1 MISTLLLRLRC
12 KAALLLAVT
21 VSGLVAG
28 PALQAAQPAAELD
41 QLYEEYFEAYLEL
54 DPVLA
59 TSIGDPRYNDRYE
72 ISISPQWRARA
83 EKLERDY
90 LSRLSKIDVSALESG
105 DRLSYEIFKA
115 ARELEIEGFR
125 YPDHLL
131 PLNQFYSTP
140 NFFAQLGSGK
150 SIQPF
155 ATVKDY
161 EDFLQRAGRFGAWTD
176 QAIINMRK
184 GMAEGYVQPAVLIER
199 VLPQLQAQIVES
211 PEDSVYWGPI
221 ADMPE
226 SFSAEDRQRL
236 KVAYRELI
244 SGQLVPNYQRMH
256 EFLRTEY
263 LPKCRDSFGM
273 QGLPGGDA
281 WYDYR
286 VRRMTTTNYT
296 PERIHEIGLAEV
308 ARIHGE
314 MRDVM
319 KRVGF
324 EGDLQA
330 FFKHLKTDPRFFWK
344 SREELV
350 AGYVAIKQRVDPALP
365 RLFRVLPKADYE
377 VRPVEPFREKSA
389 AGGSY
394 QAASEDGSRPGVFY
408 ANAYDLG
415 ARPKWAMESL
425 SLHEGNP
432 GHHFQISIQREQQAL
447 PRFRRFGRYT
457 AYSEGWA
464 LYAESLGPE
473 LGMLTDP
480 YQYYGMLEAELWRSI
495 RLVVDTGLHA
505 KGWTRQQVL
514 DYMEAN
520 SATGEARRVAE
531 AERYMAIPGQ
541 ALAYKIGQLKIREL
555 RTDAEKSLGSDFD
568 VRAFHDEVLVSGA
581 LPLHALEAKLDRWMI
596 AKAE

>member
-1 MISTLLLRLRC
+1 
-12 KAALLLAVT
+12 
-21 VSGLVAG
+21 
-28 PALQAAQPAAELD
+28 
-41 QLYEEYFEAYLEL
+41 
-54 DPVLA
+54 
-59 TSIGDPRYNDRYE
+59 
-72 ISISPQWRARA
+72 
-83 EKLERDY
+83 
-90 LSRLSKIDVSALESG
+90 
-105 DRLSYEIFKA
+105 
-115 ARELEIEGFR
+115 
-125 YPDHLL
+125 
-131 PLNQFYSTP
+131 
-140 NFFAQLGSGK
+140 
-150 SIQPF
+150 
-155 ATVKDY
+155 
-161 EDFLQRAGRFGAWTD
+161 
-176 QAIINMRK
+176 MRK

-330 FFKHLKTDPRFFWK
+330 FFKHLKTDPQFFWK
-344 SREELV
+344 TREELV

-365 RLFRVLPKADYE
+365 RLFGVLPKADYE